1 MGQRFCILN
10 REEKEAEGVQC
21 QKVGKK
27 SKLPLEYHMDTLIT
41 KEEGT
46 FRIRLELSQGCQR
59 ILATMGPYR

>member
-1 MGQRFCILN
+1 MP
-10 REEKEAEGVQC
+10 KS
-21 QKVGKK
+21 GKK